1 MLVRGTGG
9 LSPHKALALFV
20 IARYFG
26 YENDRTHVIKVV
38 VLVVKITIQLT
49 YGIHGFTKKKHTT
62 TVVYLMPSIRNSKS
76 ESVLVI
82 SLILIHWNNLGTFRL
97 LL

>member
-62 TVVYLMPSIRNSKS
+62 TVVYLMAMPEPQESPGNKYLGHRMLFNSRK
-76 ESVLVI
+76 VLI
-82 SLILIHWNNLGTFRL
+82 TKII
-97 LL
+97 